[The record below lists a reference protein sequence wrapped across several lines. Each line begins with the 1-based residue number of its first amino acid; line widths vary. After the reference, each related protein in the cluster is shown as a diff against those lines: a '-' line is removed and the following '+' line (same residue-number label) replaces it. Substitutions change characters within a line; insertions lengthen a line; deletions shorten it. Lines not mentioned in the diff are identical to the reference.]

1 MFIQKLKTFFNI
13 KKKKQPELIQ
23 WFKEALEWVETYEK
37 IKDYKNVILA
47 IRELILKHKS
57 LINYNEELIK
67 KLYVLESSNVE
78 EVSKKALEK
87 IKKVR
92 DLSSELSTRLT
103 LLEKRL
109 AANEEKHRAETEKYK
124 QEKQEKEYKIHVKE
138 IKALLKQ
145 KEYSKALS
153 LWKKIAFDFPNKKE
167 AIRLLTEV
175 QNAYNKS
182 KLVKEKDN
190 KKIKKVDKILSDI
203 WVDLNVKE
211 KNKWLFSTIIQK
223 YKEQKE
229 KTQSKNDKLKR
240 LRTLSEL
247 DKLLTNS
254 GTIND
259 ISQEKIDENFFN
271 VINSWL
277 TKDIEWFELQW
288 FDIFWKIIWKDKIIW
303 DTFWF
308 NKVDNSK
315 IVFYVWDATGHWVQ
329 SWFVVAVLSKLF
341 FDYSKKIRIFKDL
354 FLKLNNELKE
364 KIKWRMFVTSI
375 FFEWDSIKNTLST
388 IWAWHIPIFV
398 YRKEQ
403 NKVERF
409 TAWWLALWV
418 RLINNVSSIKIKD
431 IELNDWDVVLVYT
444 DWILETK
451 DITGTMYWLAKI
463 EESFLKAAGV
473 HSSPKKIQEQILQDA
488 NDYKW
493 NKSFD
498 DDVTLIVFVRDRNR
512 DLISNKAELEKILQE
527 SNVKKTNMQIRNTT
541 KQEVID
547 KIKKEKYDRELKIR
561 LQRLD
566 RLYRVWEFIKLKQDA
581 LIYYKEWFVHDKMKF
596 YLEKA
601 IWNEQRV
608 IAKKQEDKLQ
618 KKYQVL
624 SDLYKKWEYN
634 IVIKEAIDVIFKN
647 WKI

>member
-1 MFIQKLKTFFNI
+1 VFEKLKTFLNI
-13 KKKKQPELIQ
+13 SKKKQPELIQ

-57 LINYNEELIK
+57 LLNYNEELIK

-78 EVSKKALEK
+78 EVSKKAQEK

-92 DLSSELSTRLT
+92 DLSSELSSRLT

-109 AANEEKHRAETEKYK
+109 AVNEEKNKAETEKYRK
-124 QEKQEKEYKIHVKE
+124 ERQEKEYKIQVKE
-138 IKALLKQ
+138 IKTLLKN

-182 KLVKEKDN
+182 KIVKEKDS
-190 KKIKKVDKILSDI
+190 KKAKKVDKILSDI
-203 WVDLNVKE
+203 WVDLSVKE
-211 KNKWLFSTIIQK
+211 KNKWLFSSIREK
-223 YKEQKE
+223 YREQRE
-229 KTQSKNDKLKR
+229 KAQSKNEKLKR

-247 DKLLTNS
+247 DKLLVNS
-254 GTIND
+254 WTISD
-259 ISQEKIDENFFN
+259 IDGEKIDDNFFN
-271 VINSWL
+271 VINTWL
-277 TKDIEWFELQW
+277 TKDVEWFELQW

-308 NKVDNSK
+308 TKIDNSK
-315 IVFYVWDATGHWVQ
+315 TIFYIWDATGHWVQ

-341 FDYSKKIRIFKDL
+341 FDHSKKVKIFKDL

-375 FFEWDSIKNTLST
+375 FFEWDSIKNTLSS
-388 IWAWHIPIFV
+388 IWAGHIPIFI

-403 NKVERF
+403 NKVEKVI
-409 TAWWLALWV
+409 AWWLALWV
-418 RLINNVSSIKIKD
+418 RLINNVSSIKVKD
-431 IELNDWDVVLVYT
+431 IELNNWDIALIYT

-451 DITGTMYWLAKI
+451 DITWNMYWI
-463 EESFLKAAGV
+463 NRFEESFLKAATNLT
-473 HSSPKKIQEQILQDA
+473 SPKKIQEAILKEA
-488 NDYKW
+488 NDFKW
-493 NKSFD
+493 NQTFD
-498 DDVTLIVFVRDRNR
+498 DDVTLIVFVRDKNK

-527 SNVKKTNMQIRNTT
+527 SNVKKTNMQIKNTT

-566 RLYRVWEFIKLKQDA
+566 RLHKVWEYIKLKQDV
-581 LIYYKEWFVHDKMKF
+581 LIYYKEWFVHDKMKY

-601 IWNEQRV
+601 IWNEQKV

-624 SDLYKKWEYN
+624 LDLYKKWEYN

>member
-1 MFIQKLKTFFNI
+1 MFKTLKTFFNI

-78 EVSKKALEK
+78 EVSKKAQEK

-92 DLSSELSTRLT
+92 DLSHELSQRLT

-109 AANEEKHRAETEKYK
+109 AINEDKNRAETEKYK
-124 QEKQEKEYKIHVKE
+124 KEKQEKEYKIQVKD
-138 IKALLKQ
+138 IKSLLKQ
-145 KEYSKALS
+145 KEYAKALS
-153 LWKKIAFDFPNKKE
+153 LSKKIAFDFPNKRE
-167 AIRLLTEV
+167 AIRLLTTV

-182 KLVKEKDN
+182 KLISE
-190 KKIKKVDKILSDI
+190 KKIKKAPKVDKILSDI
-203 WVDLNVKE
+203 WVDLTVKE
-211 KNKWLFSTIIQK
+211 KNKWFFANISAK
-223 YKEQKE
+223 FREQKE
-229 KTQSKNDKLKR
+229 KIQSRNDKLKR

-254 GTIND
+254 WTIND
-259 ISQEKIDENFFN
+259 IDWEKINSDFFN
-271 VINSWL
+271 TINTWL
-277 TKDIEWFELQW
+277 TKDLEWFELQW

-308 NKVDNSK
+308 NRVDNSK
-315 IVFYVWDATGHWVQ
+315 VVFYIWDATGHWVQ
-329 SWFVVAVLSKLF
+329 SWFVVAMLSKLF
-341 FDYSKKIRIFKDL
+341 FDYSKKIKIFKDL

-388 IWAWHIPIFV
+388 VWAGHNPIFI
-398 YRKEQ
+398 YRKTT
-403 NKVERF
+403 NKVEKF

-418 RLINNVSSIKIKD
+418 RLINNVSSIKIKE
-431 IELNDWDVVLVYT
+431 IELNDWDIALVYT
-444 DWILETK
+444 DWITETK
-451 DITGTMYWLAKI
+451 DATGNMYWMTRF
-463 EESFLKAAGV
+463 EESFLKAAGTYTGA
-473 HSSPKKIQEQILQDA
+473 KKLQEQILKDV

-493 NKSFD
+493 NLSFD
-498 DDVTLIVFVRDRNR
+498 DDVTLIVFVRDKNK

-527 SNVKKTNMQIRNTT
+527 SNVKKANVQIKNTT

-566 RLYRVWEFIKLKQDA
+566 RLYKVWEFIKLKQDA

-601 IWNEQRV
+601 IWSEQKV
-608 IAKKQEDKLQ
+608 IMRKQEDKLQ
-618 KKYQVL
+618 KKYAVL
-624 SDLYKKWEYN
+624 LDLYKKWEYN